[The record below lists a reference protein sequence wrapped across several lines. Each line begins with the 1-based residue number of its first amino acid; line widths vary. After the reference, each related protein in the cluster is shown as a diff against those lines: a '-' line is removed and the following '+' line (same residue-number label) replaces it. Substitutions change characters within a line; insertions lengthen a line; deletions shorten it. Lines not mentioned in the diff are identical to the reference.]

1 MKLARALGLW
11 VWMTASCAT
20 VQREVLHLP
29 PQSAPLELRVAAY
42 RAGSATIRASL
53 WRSWRVQV
61 GDEPADRELRAAR
74 SLLENS
80 PEASQILH
88 DRDQQSA
95 IGWGLLGG
103 GTALALG
110 GVALLPLS
118 FSDGSRDT
126 VSPLVPTLVS
136 ISGVVMLAVS
146 TFILGAAEPR
156 VTNAV
161 ESYNRWLWDALAL
174 PRALRTPHPAPNATG
189 LAPWSAPP

>member
-11 VWMTASCAT
+11 MLLATSCAG

-29 PQSAPLELRVAAY
+29 APNAPLELRVAAY
-42 RAGSATIRASL
+42 RAGSATVRASL

-61 GDEPADRELRAAR
+61 GDEPADRALREAR
-74 SLLENS
+74 PVLENS
-80 PEASQILH
+80 PEASRILH
-88 DRDQQSA
+88 ERDQQSA
-95 IGWGLLGG
+95 LGWGLLGG

-110 GVALLPLS
+110 GAALFPLS
-118 FSDGSRDT
+118 ISDGSRDT
-126 VSPLVPTLVS
+126 VSPLVPLLTSVTGLVMVVVGTL
-136 ISGVVMLAVS
+136 IA
-146 TFILGAAEPR
+146 GAAEPR

-174 PRALRTPHPAPNATG
+174 PRALRTPHPAPPATG

>member
-1 MKLARALGLW
+1 MKLARAMGLW

-29 PQSAPLELRVAAY
+29 APNAPLEVRVAAY

-61 GDEPADRELRAAR
+61 GDEPADRALREAR
-74 SLLENS
+74 PLLENS

-88 DRDQQSA
+88 ERDQQSA
-95 IGWGLLGG
+95 IGWGLMGG
-103 GTALALG
+103 GAALALG
-110 GVALLPLS
+110 GAALLPLS
-118 FSDGSRDT
+118 ISDGSRDR
-126 VSPLVPTLVS
+126 VSPLVPALVS
-136 ISGVVMLAVS
+136 VAGLAMLLVG
-146 TFILGAAEPR
+146 TFIGGAAEPR

-161 ESYNRWLWDALAL
+161 ESYNRWLWDVLAL
-174 PRALRTPHPAPNATG
+174 PRALRTPHPAPPASG

>member
-1 MKLARALGLW
+1 VKLARALGLW
-11 VWMTASCAT
+11 VLVTTSCAT
-20 VQREVLHLP
+20 VPREVLHLP
-29 PQSAPLELRVAAY
+29 APNAPLELRVAAY

-74 SLLENS
+74 PLLENS

-88 DRDQQSA
+88 ERDQQSA
-95 IGWGLLGG
+95 VGWGLFGG

-110 GVALLPLS
+110 GAALLPLS

-136 ISGVVMLAVS
+136 LTGVVMLAVS

-174 PRALRTPHPAPNATG
+174 PRALRTPHPAPPATG

>member
-1 MKLARALGLW
+1 MKLWRALGLW
-11 VWMTASCAT
+11 VLVTTSCAT
-20 VQREVLHLP
+20 AQREALHLP
-29 PQSAPLELRVAAY
+29 PPNAPLELRVAAY

-74 SLLENS
+74 PLLENS

-88 DRDQQSA
+88 ERDQQSA

-103 GTALALG
+103 GTALTLG

-118 FSDGSRDT
+118 ISDGSRDR
-126 VSPLVPTLVS
+126 VSPLVPALVS
-136 ISGVVMLAVS
+136 ASGLVMLMVS
-146 TFILGAAEPR
+146 VFINGAAEPR
-156 VTNAV
+156 VTYAV

-174 PRALRTPHPAPNATG
+174 PRALRTPHPAPPAPG
-189 LAPWSAPP
+189 LAPWAAPP